1 MSDPQGRLTIGEFA
15 RATGISASALRFY
28 HDCGLVVPGEIDPV
42 TGYRY
47 YHRRQVPQALVLR
60 HLRGAG
66 LRIAQVRPL
75 LAAPPPDVREALA
88 EHLAGMERALRQAQ
102 SSAAAALSVLAGGR
116 RGVAVVAGGE
126 LADAA
131 RRACRS
137 VDRSLERTDDLT
149 VVSGVLI
156 EVRDRELTLVATD
169 RYRMV
174 VQSLPLDEAEECEGA
189 CAVVTATALQR
200 LGPWLRQQDR
210 VRLEFDQ
217 APGPSAAQ
225 AGDVTTQV
233 RLGSAREE
241 RVLAAIPEQFPDYRM
256 LLDHMPAPATRI
268 LASRRE
274 LLTAT
279 RDAGAGPVCWD
290 ADPRR
295 GLRVIRPGPD
305 RRAVSV
311 DAEIR
316 GDGVVL
322 GFDPARLRAVLT
334 DGAGP
339 DLGFQIARPDQPV
352 VIRSAHRTGITS
364 VLMPMPAFPRPD
376 TPAHDSTGAA

>member
-1 MSDPQGRLTIGEFA
+1 VSDPQGRLTIGEFA
-15 RATGISASALRFY
+15 RATGTSASALRFY

-75 LAAPPPDVREALA
+75 LLAPPPDVRQALT

-102 SSAAAALSVLAGGR
+102 VSAAAALSVLAGGR

-137 VDRSLERTDDLT
+137 ADRRLERTDDFT
-149 VVSGVLI
+149 AAVSGVLI
-156 EVRDRELTLVATD
+156 EVQDRELTLVATD

-174 VQSLPLDEAEECEGA
+174 VQSVPLDEAEDCEGA
-189 CAVVTATALQR
+189 CAVVPALALQR
-200 LGPWLRQQDR
+200 LGPWLRRQDR
-210 VRLEFDQ
+210 VQLEFDQ
-217 APGPSAAQ
+217 APGLGAAQ
-225 AGDVTTQV
+225 AGDVTAQV
-233 RLGSAREE
+233 RLVSAGEE
-241 RVLAAIPEQFPDYRM
+241 RVLAAMPGPFPDYRM
-256 LLDHMPAPATRI
+256 LLDHLPASTTRI

-279 RDAGAGPVCWD
+279 RDAGEGPVRWD

-295 GLRVIRPGPD
+295 GLRVIRPGLD
-305 RRAVSV
+305 GRAISV
-311 DAEIR
+311 EAEIR

-322 GFDPARLRAVLT
+322 GFDPARLRAVLA
-334 DGAGP
+334 DGVGP
-339 DLGFQIARPDQPV
+339 DLGFEIARPDQPV
-352 VIRSAHRTGITS
+352 VIRSADRTGITTL
-364 VLMPMPAFPRPD
+364 LMPAPAGPD

>member
-47 YHRRQVPQALVLR
+47 YHRRQVRQALVLR
-60 HLRGAG
+60 HLRSAG

-75 LAAPPPDVREALA
+75 LAAPQPDVREALA

-102 SSAAAALSVLAGGR
+102 VNAAAALSVLAGGL
-116 RGVAVVAGGE
+116 RGVVVAGGE

-137 VDRSLERTDDLT
+137 ADRSPEPMDDLT
-149 VVSGVLI
+149 VSGVLI

-174 VQSLPLDEAEECEGA
+174 VQSLPLDEAEECERA
-189 CAVVTATALQR
+189 SAVVTATALQR
-200 LGPWLRQQDR
+200 LGPWLRRQDQVR
-210 VRLEFDQ
+210 VEFDQ
-217 APGPSAAQ
+217 APGLGTAPS
-225 AGDVTTQV
+225 GDATTQV
-233 RLGSAREE
+233 RVVSADEE
-241 RVLAAIPEQFPDYRM
+241 RVLAAVPGQFPDYPM
-256 LLDHMPAPATRI
+256 LLDHLPASTTRI
-268 LASRRE
+268 LACRRG
-274 LLTAT
+274 LLAAT
-279 RDAGAGPVCWD
+279 RDAGEGPVRWD

-295 GLRVIRPGPD
+295 GLHVIRAGLD
-305 RRAVSV
+305 GRSISV

-316 GDGVVL
+316 GLGVVL
-322 GFDPARLRAVLT
+322 GFDPARLRAVLA
-334 DGAGP
+334 DGVGP
-339 DLGFQIARPDQPV
+339 DLGFEITRPDQPV
-352 VIRSAHRTGITS
+352 VIRSADRTGITTL
-364 VLMPMPAFPRPD
+364 LMPMPASPGPG